1 MCSAVA
7 GMYYHAWFRIRDDA
21 ESNDLACDGA
31 VSDQDEVSFDHFLN
45 AGLRFA
51 TSFVLYDGGC
61 LGADIQDVGYQY

>member
-7 GMYYHAWFRIRDDA
+7 GTYYHAGVRIHDDG

-31 VSDQDEVSFDHFLN
+31 VTDQDHVSFEHFLN

-61 LGADIQDVGYQY
+61 LGTDIKDVGYQY